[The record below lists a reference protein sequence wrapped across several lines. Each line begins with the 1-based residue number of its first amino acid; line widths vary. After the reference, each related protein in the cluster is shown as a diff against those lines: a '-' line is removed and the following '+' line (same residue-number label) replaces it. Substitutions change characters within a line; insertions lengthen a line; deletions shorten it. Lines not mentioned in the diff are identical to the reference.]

1 MRTIDTEVTMYVVTI
16 DTGTTNT
23 RICIWKNDAVLA
35 KSSRPIGVR
44 NTAITGNTHT
54 LISAIK
60 EAIDEAL
67 EQAKISSD
75 EQITYLASG
84 MITSNLGLHEIS
96 HLVAPVGLNEIS
108 ERISSKIIPE
118 ISSQPI
124 WFIPGVKNNADSVTS
139 DNYEAMDMM
148 RGEETEAIGVLDSN
162 QLQGPAL
169 IALPGSHSKFVKID
183 QFNRIEGCIT
193 TIAGELL
200 DVITK
205 NTILANSLHDQFAN
219 EIDKEALLLGAKN
232 NLQVGLARSCFSI
245 RVLDMFGDLTI
256 NQKANILLGSILQED
271 LQAIKNSKALNLTKQ
286 TKIVIC
292 GKSILRDGLA
302 ELIKHDPYFTGDVIT
317 IDSTQTPLS
326 LHGALAIA
334 KHKNII

>member
-1 MRTIDTEVTMYVVTI
+1 M
-16 DTGTTNT
+16 
-23 RICIWKNDAVLA
+23 
-35 KSSRPIGVR
+35 
-44 NTAITGNTHT
+44 
-54 LISAIK
+54 
-60 EAIDEAL
+60 
-67 EQAKISSD
+67 
-75 EQITYLASG
+75 
-84 MITSNLGLHEIS
+84 
-96 HLVAPVGLNEIS
+96 
-108 ERISSKIIPE
+108 
-118 ISSQPI
+118 
-124 WFIPGVKNNADSVTS
+124 
-139 DNYEAMDMM
+139 
-148 RGEETEAIGVLDSN
+148 
-162 QLQGPAL
+162 
-169 IALPGSHSKFVKID
+169 
-183 QFNRIEGCIT
+183 
-193 TIAGELL
+193 
-200 DVITK
+200 
-205 NTILANSLHDQFAN
+205 SLHDQFAN

-245 RVLDMFGDLTI
+245 RVLDMFGDLTDLTI